1 MGRLKGSQTKPRL
14 DPNNIIESSN
24 KDNDENANPVTTQK
38 SLPPHGRSK
47 AVVSTRGAKKGKAS
61 QVYNDLV
68 GPAIGF
74 FPQSKLPQNK
84 VVLQRYLSLKEHG
97 TMVKQFKLV
106 NILYSELINV
116 WKPARIFTLP
126 DKKCKKIIDSLI
138 NKFTDF
144 KKHTYIGSNDC
155 PRNIEE
161 FKALLVKLCDL
172 APPNLQELI
181 KGTHR
186 LNKVWEED
194 WQFYLN
200 MCQAKQVGCVAG
212 RDVKLAIKEQDKE
225 KRLVGEVTKKVKSDA
240 QKRKIGE
247 VVTGED
253 FDDGDQTTPSQD
265 DDPDMVVTMKRK
277 RAKVQLE
284 IDPTKI
290 VEQTA
295 GTFDR
300 LGLSTRQTAM
310 VLASVVKAGGG
321 DLTEVQLSRSLV
333 QRKRK
338 KVRVKQ
344 GRKIMDSFV
353 HSESY
358 VLHYDTKLVNPKG
371 RDTEDRAAVLYS
383 GGVHQQPY
391 LLGIPKFASSKV
403 KDVEAGMLK
412 ELDKYGIELADC
424 VATCY
429 DTTSSNSGH
438 KEGAHFRI
446 EKRVGHAILELEC
459 RKHVQERHVT
469 HANKAVF
476 GPTKGPQKA
485 HYKGFKDA

>member
-1 MGRLKGSQTKPRL
+1 M
-14 DPNNIIESSN
+14 
-24 KDNDENANPVTTQK
+24 
-38 SLPPHGRSK
+38 
-47 AVVSTRGAKKGKAS
+47 
-61 QVYNDLV
+61 
-68 GPAIGF
+68 
-74 FPQSKLPQNK
+74 
-84 VVLQRYLSLKEHG
+84 
-97 TMVKQFKLV
+97 
-106 NILYSELINV
+106 

-144 KKHTYIGSNDC
+144 KKHTYKGSNDC

-181 KGTHR
+181 QGTYR

-383 GGVHQQPY
+383 GGVH
-391 LLGIPKFASSKV
+391 
-403 KDVEAGMLK
+403 
-412 ELDKYGIELADC
+412 
-424 VATCY
+424 
-429 DTTSSNSGH
+429 
-438 KEGAHFRI
+438 
-446 EKRVGHAILELEC
+446 
-459 RKHVQERHVT
+459 
-469 HANKAVF
+469 
-476 GPTKGPQKA
+476 
-485 HYKGFKDA
+485 